1 MTSTLNRRAFLNSAV
16 GVAAGASMLGAPS
29 ILRAQS
35 DLPRV
40 TYVTLASGFN
50 VILNEYMAAKRF
62 DLKNGVN
69 IDVINSY
76 VSVSNY
82 YNDLTAG
89 TFELGIGAWDTFAL
103 RRAAGVPLKLVCTIN
118 TYDILRF
125 VGMKSGP
132 KSVKDLKGQTVG
144 AIRAS
149 GAYRVAGLALREFH
163 GLEFEKDIKVQ
174 NVESPVAA
182 VTQVLAGNVAA
193 GLTWEPN
200 ISVGESKDGNL
211 GDFHNVGEDYKK
223 NLGIDLPYFGFA
235 LREEAEKRHPGV
247 AAKVSAAMRDCI
259 EGVSANLD
267 EAVALAAPKMR
278 VEPAVLKT
286 AFTSKRLSFKPVAMQ
301 DKAGRENVLKAAEYL
316 VKNGLLKQPIEDSFF
331 A

>member
-1 MTSTLNRRAFLNSAV
+1 MTTSLNRRAFLNSAI
-16 GVAAGASMLGAPS
+16 GAAAGASVLGAPAFV
-29 ILRAQS
+29 RAQG
-35 DLPRV
+35 DVPRV

-103 RRAAGVPLKLVCTIN
+103 RRASGVPLKLVCTVN
-118 TYDILRF
+118 SYDILRF
-125 VGMKSGP
+125 VAMKQGP
-132 KSVKDLKGQTVG
+132 KSVQDLKGQTVG

-149 GAYRVAGLALREFH
+149 GAYRVAGLALKQFH
-163 GLEFEKDIKVQ
+163 DLEFEKDIQVQ

-182 VTQVLAGNVAA
+182 VTQVLAGNVVA

-200 ISVGESKDGNL
+200 ISVGESKEPNL
-211 GDFHNVGEDYKK
+211 VAFHNVGEDYRK
-223 NLGIDLPYFGFA
+223 NLNLDLPYFGFA

-247 AAKVSAAMRDCI
+247 AKRISAAMRDCI

-278 VEPAVLKT
+278 VAPEVLKT
-286 AFTSKRLSFKPVAMQ
+286 AFTSKRLSFKTVAMQ
-301 DKAGRENVLKAAEYL
+301 DAAGQENVRRAADYF
-316 VKNGLLKQPIEDSFF
+316 VKNGLLKQPIDDSFF